1 MEVAKALAEAR
12 RRAGLT
18 QSQLARRAGTSQAT
32 VSAYESGRKVP
43 SIETFARLLAATG
56 SQLAVVEAPARRPS
70 REELQRNGRVPTELA
85 AFKVMFDRTR
95 DWADVEAMLAAG
107 TLDADALRAVLRTL
121 VEKDDERIARLDGAE
136 ERSAA
141 E

>member
-1 MEVAKALAEAR
+1 MEVAKTLAEAR

-70 REELQRNGRVPTELA
+70 REELQRNGRVLAEVLELA
-85 AFKVMFDRTR
+85 RALPGRR
-95 DWADVEAMLAAG
+95 RGELRYPRLAA
-107 TLDADALRAVLRTL
+107 
-121 VEKDDERIARLDGAE
+121 
-136 ERSAA
+136 
-141 E
+141 